1 MATTAGMAAGGT
13 AAGIAIGSFADESS
27 TKQQI
32 YVANMILNDEHKI
45 HIYPE
50 KIYVGLNRLPVM
62 VHSYSLGYNDSYYVH
77 LKIDNSNTEPNKVR
91 LIFESCSLNV
101 LILKALTAINQLL
114 SLKDGNSQFTIHI
127 ILKKK

>member
-27 TKQQI
+27 SKQQI

-62 VHSYSLGYNDSYYVH
+62 VHSYSLGYNDSYN
-77 LKIDNSNTEPNKVR
+77 LRS
-91 LIFESCSLNV
+91 FEN
-101 LILKALTAINQLL
+101 I
-114 SLKDGNSQFTIHI
+114 
-127 ILKKK
+127 